1 MKLDTKN
8 DIKVQINKIKIYNNR
23 YKTMSSK
30 CIRDRHNTF

>member
-8 DIKVQINKIKIYNNR
+8 DIKVQINEIKIYNNQ

-30 CIRDRHNTF
+30 YICDRHNTF